1 MKKRFES
8 RKFQAS
14 GTAIPAPDAKI
25 IFTKAPFIQYEQI
38 LLDKFLR
45 QYLETIMASKENSK
59 NGNIKNT
66 DTKNLRNKCRSRFL
80 GHWLFRDKKTVWL
93 DRIILSVRQSDKLT
107 TIYDS
112 WNVEMASKIIKSMKL
127 TNFTEI
133 YSLTIEK
140 QFDSDSLTQK
150 HLFCKQFIAW
160 SCNGSS
166 VAPLTDCMN
175 NKICQELIEE
185 DNNFDVRSNERL
197 YLDLRAALD
206 MSKRLR
212 NLNKT
217 IQKLTCTSGWK
228 MQQRK
233 N

>member
-1 MKKRFES
+1 
-8 RKFQAS
+8 
-14 GTAIPAPDAKI
+14 
-25 IFTKAPFIQYEQI
+25 
-38 LLDKFLR
+38 
-45 QYLETIMASKENSK
+45 
-59 NGNIKNT
+59 
-66 DTKNLRNKCRSRFL
+66 
-80 GHWLFRDKKTVWL
+80 
-93 DRIILSVRQSDKLT
+93 
-107 TIYDS
+107 
-112 WNVEMASKIIKSMKL
+112 MKL

-166 VAPLTDCMN
+166 VAPLIDCMN
-175 NKICQELIEE
+175 NKIYQELIEE

-217 IQKLTCTSGWK
+217 IQKLTCTSG
-228 MQQRK
+228 
-233 N
+233 